1 MIKKQ
6 EILVE
11 KKTEKIKLLEER
23 VEVLDEENEENKK
36 YTIGSIL
43 LNLLLILL

>member
-1 MIKKQ
+1 VIKKQ
-6 EILVE
+6 EVLVE

>member
-1 MIKKQ
+1 VIKKQ
-6 EILVE
+6 EVLVE

-43 LNLLLILL
+43 LNLLLILI